1 MYVHVIEW
9 KTLDGLAA
17 LLFLPKS
24 LSAHGTLVNEVHLYL
39 HKYLN
44 KYLCKYLCKSKN
56 SVLRNYEKTE

>member
-44 KYLCKYLCKSKN
+44 KYLCKSKN
-56 SVLRNYEKTE
+56 SDLRNYEKTD